1 MALNLT
7 EKQKILGGNKNLM
20 RADRA
25 SGIGVCI
32 SQVFNNPF
40 RIIEIGD
47 RAMVNP
53 PRIIEMGE
61 GGQEVLT

>member
-1 MALNLT
+1 
-7 EKQKILGGNKNLM
+7 M

-32 SQVFNNPF
+32 SQVFDNPF